1 MGTYCEKHFCNSE
14 KPNKLNPDWMSKL
27 PDNTKFS
34 SLTIPGTHN
43 SCSFYGTVIARTQT
57 WSITDQLL
65 SGIRYFDI
73 RLRLFEN
80 LLRLQHGIT
89 NQYAFF
95 DEILLYFINFLKE
108 HPKEIIFM
116 AVQKEYKDYNT
127 NKTIEE
133 LFNEYT
139 KNYKDYI
146 IEYDG
151 KDIEIGLIRGKIF
164 FINVFHGKVHLIKL
178 YKVQNEFRV
187 NFNGDIK
194 IKKRLVKKMFNR
206 AQTLINDGNIYLNY
220 LSGVS
225 DYGIITPKA
234 VAYETNK
241 EVFKYNGRLGIVLLD
256 FPGEELISYL
266 IQQNFKN
273 ENFKKSKTEN
283 LNYLNNQN
291 LIDKISNYDNHIK
304 NGDKIKII
312 HLNTLKYLAVED
324 KNNILFCSKEPFFF
338 EIKKRK
344 EDEID
349 FNDGSMIKL
358 VSEKKEFVFEIRKHK
373 INGNNS
379 KEILNDDIISLGIFT
394 DKGEEQ
400 FLMSDYNLIDS
411 NTKIQKVEMSQDE
424 FISDADQWII
434 KKNIL

>member
-1 MGTYCEKHFCNSE
+1 MGTYCEKHFCNAE
-14 KPNKLNPDWMSKL
+14 KPKKLNPDWMNKL
-27 PDNTKFS
+27 SDKTKFS

-95 DEILLYFINFLKE
+95 DEILGYFINFLKE
-108 HPKEIIFM
+108 YPKETIFM

-139 KNYKDYI
+139 KDYKEYI
-146 IEYDG
+146 IEYEG
-151 KDIEIGLIRGKIF
+151 KDIEIGNLRGKIL
-164 FINVFHGKVHLIKL
+164 FINVFHGKVHLTKL
-178 YKVQNEFRV
+178 YKVQNFFRV
-187 NFNGDIK
+187 NFYDDMK
-194 IKKRLVKKMFNR
+194 KKKRLVKKMFNR
-206 AQTLINDGNIYLNY
+206 AQTLTNDGNIYLNY

-225 DYGIITPKA
+225 DYGFITPKA

-266 IQQNFKN
+266 IEQNFKN
-273 ENFKKSKTEN
+273 ENIKKSKTEN
-283 LNYLNNQN
+283 LNNLNNQH

-324 KNNILFCSKEPFFF
+324 KNNILFCSKEPFFLKL
-338 EIKKRK
+338 KK
-344 EDEID
+344 
-349 FNDGSMIKL
+349 
-358 VSEKKEFVFEIRKHK
+358 EKKMK
-373 INGNNS
+373 
-379 KEILNDDIISLGIFT
+379 LT
-394 DKGEEQ
+394 
-400 FLMSDYNLIDS
+400 LIMV
-411 NTKIQKVEMSQDE
+411 K
-424 FISDADQWII
+424 
-434 KKNIL
+434 

>member
-1 MGTYCEKHFCNSE
+1 MGTYCEKHFCNEE
-14 KPNKLNPDWMSKL
+14 KPNKLNPNWMSKL
-27 PDNTKFS
+27 PDNSKFS
-34 SLTIPGTHN
+34 SLTIPGSHN
-43 SCSFYGTVIARTQT
+43 SCSFFGTVIARTQT

-73 RLRLFEN
+73 RLRLYEN

-95 DEILLYFINFLKE
+95 DEILGYFINFLKE
-108 HPKEIIFM
+108 YPKEIIFM

-139 KNYKDYI
+139 KDYKDYI
-146 IEYDG
+146 IEYEG
-151 KDIEIGLIRGKIF
+151 KDIEIGNLRGKIL
-164 FINVFHGKVHLIKL
+164 FINVFHGKVHLTKL
-178 YKVQNEFRV
+178 YKVQNFFRV
-187 NFNGDIK
+187 NFYDDMK
-194 IKKRLVKKMFNR
+194 KKKRLVKKMFNR
-206 AQTLINDGNIYLNY
+206 AQTLTNDGNIYLNY

-225 DYGIITPKA
+225 DYGFITPKA

-266 IQQNFKN
+266 IQQNFNN
-273 ENFKKSKTEN
+273 ENEKYNKSKSQTLTSNN
-283 LNYLNNQN
+283 LLNQ
-291 LIDKISNYDNHIK
+291 ISNNNDLIK
-304 NGDKIKII
+304 SGDKVKII
-312 HLNTLKYLAVED
+312 HLNTLKYLSVED
-324 KNNILFCSKEPFFF
+324 KCTRLFCSKEPFFF

-344 EDEID
+344 EDELD
-349 FNDGSMIKL
+349 LNDGSMIKL

-373 INGNNS
+373 INGENS
-379 KEILNDDIISLGIFT
+379 KEILNGDIISLGLFT
-394 DKGEEQ
+394 DNGDEQ
-400 FLMSDYNLIDS
+400 FLMSDYTLNDTNS
-411 NTKIQKVEMSQDE
+411 KIQKVKMSQDE
-424 FISDADQWII
+424 FDDDSDQWII